1 MLSKPVSGEVSF
13 AWLLLSLQDQDRCL
27 RIFMC
32 GGIFSRVE
40 LRGDVGEIW
49 RQKSLIVDVVVIVQC
64 VLEAL
69 G

>member
-1 MLSKPVSGEVSF
+1 
-13 AWLLLSLQDQDRCL
+13 
-27 RIFMC
+27 MC